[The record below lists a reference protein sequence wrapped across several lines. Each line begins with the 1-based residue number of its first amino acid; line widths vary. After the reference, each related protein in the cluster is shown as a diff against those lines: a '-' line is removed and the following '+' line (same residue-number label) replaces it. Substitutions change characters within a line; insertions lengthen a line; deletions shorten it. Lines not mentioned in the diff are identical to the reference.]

1 MSSSPE
7 TIGTPMKRCAGFKIG
22 LSSRPSRRRISA
34 IQFGFG
40 HGGGA
45 HAPDEYYL
53 IESKNPKIHGIDG
66 AVRGHVEFLYEFA
79 SMS

>member
-34 IQFGFG
+34 IQFGFW

-45 HAPDEYYL
+45 HAPDEHYL
-53 IESKNPKIHGIDG
+53 IEFTRNLNVGRWIEDRI
-66 AVRGHVEFLYEFA
+66 
-79 SMS
+79 